1 MIDDRLDGQL
11 LTLRRVVATAAP
23 PRSEILAIVER
34 NQVHRTRMRRVAG
47 ALAAVVVVG
56 TGALFVTALDGDDR
70 ADVAAGP
77 DIAGPDVAGPD
88 ANGSNSVDVADP
100 EVGGEENQCGEGLAG
115 PDPASEFL
123 SDDLAV
129 VGDALEAHFPSCF
142 GGIVRTGPASADVY
156 IVDMAP
162 EVLELA
168 QTMLGPGFDLT
179 ALPSDQAMADIKA
192 TKTQIDNDA
201 GQLHTQGIPTYGT
214 AIRIDAE
221 GPRVLVGLSPYSAD
235 AASQLEELYGADA
248 LIIEEYGQVIPG

>member
-34 NQVHRTRMRRVAG
+34 NRVQRTRMRRVAG

-77 DIAGPDVAGPD
+77 DIAGPD
-88 ANGSNSVDVADP
+88 ANGGNSVDVADP
-100 EVGGEENQCGEGLAG
+100 EVGGEAENCDLAG
-115 PDPASEFL
+115 PDPASESL
-123 SDDLAV
+123 PDDLAA
-129 VGDALEAHFPSCF
+129 VGDALEARFPSCF
-142 GGIVRTGPASADVY
+142 GGIVRTGPAAADLYV
-156 IVDMAP
+156 VDLAP
-162 EVLELA
+162 EVEDLA
-168 QTMLGPGFDLT
+168 QELLGPGFTLT
-179 ALPSDQAMADIKA
+179 VLPSDQAMADIRA
-192 TKTQIDNDA
+192 TKLQIDDDA
-201 GQLHTQGIPTYGT
+201 GQLHAQGIPTNGT
-214 AIRIDAE
+214 GIRNGPE

-235 AASQLEELYGADA
+235 AAAQLEDLYGADT